1 MNDLVVREGGSSWT
15 RNSEN
20 HVVGIAHFPSAR
32 AAYKGAP
39 GLRRHFLVAAV
50 HAGSKHELL
59 FPMLPIGDGPRD
71 KY

>member
-1 MNDLVVREGGSSWT
+1 MGQACSSGGDGERSFGQEMAS
-15 RNSEN
+15 
-20 HVVGIAHFPSAR
+20 
-32 AAYKGAP
+32 
-39 GLRRHFLVAAV
+39 AV